1 MLLVLPILVPLFTAA
16 LLLLVSAPR
25 LQRWLALAGACGLLA
40 SGITIGLEVQSDGI
54 QVLQS
59 GTWAAP
65 FGISL
70 VADRLSAMLVIAV
83 GVVVLAA
90 TAYGFAGID
99 PQREA
104 LGYHPLFMI
113 LAMGVSGAFLTGD
126 LFNLYVWFEV
136 MLVASFV
143 LMALHRVQA
152 QVRAA
157 FLYVT
162 LNLLASAIL
171 LTALGLMYGQAGT
184 LNLADL
190 AQRWAQH
197 GAPPLQLPMAMLF
210 LTAFGIKAA
219 LFPWFFWLPAS
230 YHTPPAAVSALLAGL
245 LTKVGVYSLLRVFT
259 LLFRDVPPAVY
270 TLILLLSAA
279 TMLLGVICSLVQQ
292 DFRRALSFN
301 LVGHIGYTTLGLG
314 LLTPL
319 GIAGSIF
326 YALHHIIAITNLY
339 LISGVFL
346 RVRRTT
352 ELRALGDFY
361 RSRPLFSVLALIA
374 IFSLGGVPPLS
385 GFIAKVALV
394 RAAFAA
400 HVYWAGVVAIVV
412 SLLSVLS
419 MARLWNEAFWKP
431 GPADADKAAPLWQQ
445 LLPIGGLSLLSVLLS
460 VAANPVFD
468 WTERAAQDLLQ
479 PDAYIEAVLPKGD
492 IHAAR

>member
-1 MLLVLPILVPLFTAA
+1 MLLVLPVLVPLFTAA
-16 LLLLVSAPR
+16 VLLLGSPPR
-25 LQRWLALAGACGLLA
+25 AQRWLALAGACGLLA
-40 SGITIGLEVQSDGI
+40 SAIALGLRVHHVGI

-59 GTWAAP
+59 GSWAAP
-65 FGISL
+65 FGITF
-70 VADRLSAMLVIAV
+70 VADRLSAVLVIAEGIV
-83 GVVVLAA
+83 AVAV
-90 TAYGFAGID
+90 TAFGFAGID
-99 PQREA
+99 PRREA

-157 FLYVT
+157 FIYVT

-184 LNLADL
+184 LNMADL
-190 AQRWAQH
+190 AQRWAA
-197 GAPPLQLPMAMLF
+197 GGTPPLQLPMAMLF

-230 YHTPPAAVSALLAGL
+230 YHTPPAAISALFAGL

-259 LLFRDVPPAVY
+259 LLFRDLPPALF
-270 TLILLLSAA
+270 TLILLLSSA
-279 TMLLGVICSLVQQ
+279 TMLIGVICSLVQQ

-319 GIAGSIF
+319 GLAGSIF
-326 YALHHIIAITNLY
+326 YALHHIVAITNLF

-352 ELRALGDFY
+352 ELSALGNFY
-361 RSRPLFSVLALIA
+361 RAHPLFSLLALIA
-374 IFSLGGVPPLS
+374 LFSLGGVPPLS

-400 HVYWAGVVAIVV
+400 HVYWAGVVALVV

-419 MARLWNEAFWKP
+419 MARLWNESFWKA
-431 GPADADKAAPLWQQ
+431 GPPDADKAAPIWQQ
-445 LLPIGGLSLLSVLLS
+445 LLPIGALSLISLLLSVGAGPLF
-460 VAANPVFD
+460 A
-468 WTERAAQDLLQ
+468 WTERAARDLLQ
-479 PDAYIEAVLPKGD
+479 PDAYIEAVLPRQEL
-492 IHAAR
+492 HVAR